1 MNTEQRLTFEAK
13 HKVPD
18 GVKWSADHQEYISTD
33 FYHEDFVNEARK
45 YNALWQGYQ
54 SALEDRQGEAVGW
67 VLLQSDGKMVEST
80 DGENAIVWRAS
91 PDDEGPINGYM
102 VAYMDSHCPDKAPH
116 RWQALFT
123 SPQPAQLDQWNAAI
137 EALRVFSVCADW
149 ITDDEHDD
157 NWAKF
162 SQQVKDYRAA
172 KKALDDLLALRKGA

>member
-1 MNTEQRLTFEAK
+1 MITEQRLRFEAR
-13 HKVPD
+13 HRTPD
-18 GVKWSADHQEYISTD
+18 ILVYDEKTNSYVFDPRCPKYLQDHSKLNA
-33 FYHEDFVNEARK
+33 H
-45 YNALWQGYQ
+45 NALWQGYQ

-123 SPQPAQLDQWNAAI
+123 SPQPAQPDQWNAAI
-137 EALRVFSVCADW
+137 EALKGILENDGGEGSKCFDAQKLFQARMAGF
-149 ITDDEHDD
+149 
-157 NWAKF
+157 
-162 SQQVKDYRAA
+162 
-172 KKALDDLLALRKGA
+172 LALRKGA